1 MVELGLQAQGASI
14 LKLEDQAG
22 SGTLPGQVQ
31 FDPHK
36 GSNLVW
42 PTYASAE
49 DPA

>member
-14 LKLEDQAG
+14 LKPEDQAG
-22 SGTLPGQVQ
+22 SGTLLGQVQ
-31 FDPHK
+31 LDPHE

-42 PTYASAE
+42 PMYARAE